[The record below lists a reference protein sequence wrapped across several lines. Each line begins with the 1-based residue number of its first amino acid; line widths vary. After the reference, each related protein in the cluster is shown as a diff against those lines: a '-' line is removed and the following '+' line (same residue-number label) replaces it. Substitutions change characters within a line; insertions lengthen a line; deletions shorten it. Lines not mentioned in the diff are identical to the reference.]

1 MSVSSEVYQDLI
13 LHHSRTPRHFGPLP
27 DATHAATGD
36 NPLCGDRYEVRLRVD
51 EAGVIRAA
59 AFEGVGCAI
68 SKASA
73 SLMLEAAIGLTRS
86 EFEELFHVF
95 HAVVRGE
102 PQTPETPAK
111 LGKLAAFSGVW
122 KYPSRVKCAILCWH
136 AVHRALAG
144 TESDGV
150 GDDLR
155 GAQGGGEG
163 LAGEEVGGGR

>member
-1 MSVSSEVYQDLI
+1 MSVASEVYQELI
-13 LHHSRTPRHFGPLP
+13 LFHSRSPRHFGPLP
-27 DATHAATGD
+27 AATHAATGD
-36 NPLCGDRYEVRLRVD
+36 NPLCGDRYEVRLQVD

-59 AFEGVGCAI
+59 AFEGDGCAI

-73 SLMLEAAIGLTRS
+73 SLMLEAAIGLDRS
-86 EFEELFHVF
+86 GFEELFRAF

-102 PQTPETPAK
+102 APAPDDAEK

-144 TESDGV
+144 TEDAGPEVESSG
-150 GDDLR
+150 DLR
-155 GAQGGGEG
+155 
-163 LAGEEVGGGR
+163 

>member
-13 LHHSRTPRHFGPLP
+13 LHHSRAPRHFGPLP
-27 DATHAATGD
+27 DATHAATAD
-36 NPLCGDRYEVRLRVD
+36 NPLCGDRYEIRLRVD

-73 SLMLEAAIGLTRS
+73 SLMLEAAIGLSRT

-95 HAVVRGE
+95 HAAVRGE
-102 PQTPETPAK
+102 PPAPEAAAK

-122 KYPSRVKCAILCWH
+122 TYPSRVKCAILCWH
-136 AVHRALAG
+136 AVQHALAG
-144 TESDGV
+144 TDGAGAEAESSG
-150 GDDLR
+150 GLR
-155 GAQGGGEG
+155 
-163 LAGEEVGGGR
+163 

>member
-13 LHHSRTPRHFGPLP
+13 LHHSRAPRHFGPLP

-36 NPLCGDRYEVRLRVD
+36 NPLCGDRYEIRLRVD
-51 EAGVIRAA
+51 DAGVIRAA

-73 SLMLEAAIGLTRS
+73 SLMLEAAIGLSRT

-95 HAVVRGE
+95 HAAVRGE
-102 PQTPETPAK
+102 PPAPEAAAK

-136 AVHRALAG
+136 AVQHALAG
-144 TESDGV
+144 TAGAGAEAESS
-150 GDDLR
+150 GDPR
-155 GAQGGGEG
+155 
-163 LAGEEVGGGR
+163 